1 MPEHQK
7 YYWLKLKRDFFKRHD
22 VRIIEEMP
30 NGKDY
35 ILFYLKMLLESVD
48 HEGRLRFS
56 DTIPYN
62 EQMLSVITHTNI
74 DIVRSA
80 MRVFMDLQL
89 VDILDDQTIYMS
101 EVEKL
106 VGSETSTAERMR
118 RCRERKKLAECNP
131 VTPMLQNRDIELEKE
146 LEKELEL
153 EKEETTTQH
162 AIPTNLEVAEYFGQL
177 LDDEKAGVEAWRW
190 YQYNEKRRWSCLPD
204 WKTAAERWIE
214 QI

>member
-1 MPEHQK
+1 MSTIPEHQK

-35 ILFYLKMLLESVD
+35 ILFYLKLLLESVD
-48 HEGRLRFS
+48 HEGRLRFN

-89 VDILDDQTIYMS
+89 VDILDDQTIYMT

-106 VGSETSTAERMR
+106 VGSETSVAERVR
-118 RCRERKKLAECNP
+118 KHREKQKMLLCN
-131 VTPMLQNRDIELEKE
+131 TNALHCNIELEKE

-153 EKEETTTQH
+153 EKDKTTTTH
-162 AIPTNLEVAEYFGQL
+162 AKPTNLEVAEYFGML
-177 LDDEKAGVEAWRW
+177 LDEDKAGVEAYRW
-190 YQYNEKRRWSCLPD
+190 YEYNEQRGWNCLPN

-214 QI
+214 KM

>member
-1 MPEHQK
+1 
-7 YYWLKLKRDFFKRHD
+7 
-22 VRIIEEMP
+22 MP

-35 ILFYLKMLLESVD
+35 ILFYLKLLLESVD
-48 HEGRLRFS
+48 HEGRLRFN

-62 EQMLSVITHTNI
+62 EQMLAVITHTNI

-89 VDILDDQTIYMS
+89 VDIFDDQTIYMT

-106 VGSETSTAERMR
+106 VGSETSVAERVR
-118 RCRERKKLAECNP
+118 KHREKQKLLQCN
-131 VTPMLQNRDIELEKE
+131 TNALQSNIELEKE

-153 EKEETTTQH
+153 EKEGTTTH
-162 AIPTNLEVAEYFGQL
+162 AKPTNLEVAEYFGKF
-177 LDDEKAGVEAWRW
+177 LDDENAGVEAWRW

-214 QI
+214 KI

>member
-1 MPEHQK
+1 MSTIPEHQK

-35 ILFYLKMLLESVD
+35 ILFYLKLLLESVD
-48 HEGRLRFS
+48 HEGRLRFN

-89 VDILDDQTIYMS
+89 VDILDDQTIYMT

-106 VGSETSTAERMR
+106 VGSETSVAERVR
-118 RCRERKKLAECNP
+118 KHREKQKMLLCN
-131 VTPMLQNRDIELEKE
+131 TNALHCNIE

-153 EKEETTTQH
+153 EKDKTTTTH
-162 AIPTNLEVAEYFGQL
+162 AKPTTFEVAEYFGML
-177 LDDEKAGVEAWRW
+177 LDEEKAGVEAYRW
-190 YQYNEKRRWSCLPD
+190 YEYNEQRGWDCLPN

-214 QI
+214 KM

>member
-1 MPEHQK
+1 MSTIPEHQK

-35 ILFYLKMLLESVD
+35 ILFYLKLLLESVD
-48 HEGRLRFS
+48 HEGRLRFN

-89 VDILDDQTIYMS
+89 VDILDDQTIYMT

-106 VGSETSTAERMR
+106 VGSETSVAERVR
-118 RCRERKKLAECNP
+118 KHREKQKMLLCN
-131 VTPMLQNRDIELEKE
+131 TNALHCNIELEKE

-153 EKEETTTQH
+153 EKEETTTH
-162 AIPTNLEVAEYFGQL
+162 AKPTNLEVAEYFGNFL
-177 LDDEKAGVEAWRW
+177 YEDKAGVEAYRW
-190 YQYNEKRRWSCLPD
+190 YQYNEQRGWDCLPN

-214 QI
+214 KM